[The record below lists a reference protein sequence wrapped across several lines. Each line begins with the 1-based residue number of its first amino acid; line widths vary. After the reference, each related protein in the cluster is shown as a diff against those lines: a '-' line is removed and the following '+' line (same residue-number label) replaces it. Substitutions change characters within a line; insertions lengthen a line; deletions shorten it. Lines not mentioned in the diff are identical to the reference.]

1 MSYQLGLLSDIPL
14 VEIDG
19 RHWTL
24 DLWVK
29 DLQAQVGAV
38 RGVTLF
44 CPVLGKAPA
53 DWALLPLPAAVTVVA
68 LPATA
73 RELSS
78 RLAAVDVVQVPGNS
92 SWRESRRA
100 RAFVRCAQRQGT
112 PVVLGISSDRA
123 TTSVVNARGQGIFR
137 RARARLRYWSV
148 TFSQRQ
154 LAARCDGAFVVGEGL
169 RRLVD
174 GASTNVFVGTASWIQ
189 ASDIVA
195 PVAARRDSAR
205 VRLCAAAR
213 LEPMKGIV
221 LALDALAT
229 LSGRD
234 DLPPTSLLIAG
245 RGPEEAALRT
255 RRAELGLQDTTEF
268 AGTFAYPGPFFEMLR
283 GQDIVVLTNLNDE
296 QPRLVFD
303 AISQG
308 CLIVCPDSA
317 PYRAL
322 GIPQRL
328 LYKRGDALAL
338 AQTLVHAIGSIADAP
353 LRGELDALARVA
365 TIESMH
371 ERRRDWIAATLL
383 KGAPLGSRQAGA

>member
-1 MSYQLGLLSDIPL
+1 MTYQLGLLSDIPL
-14 VEIDG
+14 VELDG

-24 DLWVK
+24 DLWVR
-29 DLQAQVGAV
+29 DLQAQLGAV

-53 DWALLPLPAAVTVVA
+53 DWALLPLPAGINVVA
-68 LPATA
+68 LPSNA
-73 RELSS
+73 REIAS

-100 RAFVRCAQRQGT
+100 RSFARWAHHQGK

-123 TTSVVNARGQGIFR
+123 TTSVVNARGQDIVR

-148 TFSQRQ
+148 KFSQRQ
-154 LAARCDGAFVVGEGL
+154 LAARCDGTFVVGEGL

-174 GASTNVFVGTASWIQ
+174 GASANLFVGTASWVQ
-189 ASDIVA
+189 ASAIVA
-195 PVAARRDSAR
+195 SVAARRDPDR

-229 LSGRD
+229 LGGRAD
-234 DLPPTSLLIAG
+234 VPPTALLIAG
-245 RGPEEAALRT
+245 RGPEEAALRA
-255 RRAELGLQDTTEF
+255 RCAELALQDRTEF

-322 GIPQRL
+322 GIPERL

-338 AQTLVHAIGSIADAP
+338 AQTLVHAIESISDAP

-371 ERRRDWIAATLL
+371 ERRRDWIVTTLL
-383 KGAPLGSRQAGA
+383 KGEPPTHSAA